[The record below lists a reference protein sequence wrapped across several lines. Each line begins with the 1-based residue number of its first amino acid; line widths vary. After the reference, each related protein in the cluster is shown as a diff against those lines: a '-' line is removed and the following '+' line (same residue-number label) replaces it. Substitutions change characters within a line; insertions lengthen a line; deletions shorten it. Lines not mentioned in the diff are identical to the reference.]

1 MTYPLKTGAAV
12 DLEAALVQWMD
23 ENEVEMFQIL
33 KEEEGRFRV
42 LHPGIEPTDV
52 TIHATAMANRRFLAR
67 ALGEVLPEYL
77 RSVVPSTGGEP
88 DPT

>member
-1 MTYPLKTGAAV
+1 M

-42 LHPGIEPTDV
+42 LHPDIEPTEV
-52 TIHATAMANRRFLAR
+52 MIHATAMANRRFLAR
-67 ALGEVLPEYL
+67 ALGEVLPVYL
-77 RSVVPSTGGEP
+77 DSRQLPAPGAPGP
-88 DPT
+88 A